1 MMARRA
7 VAATCRKF
15 LLSVLFLHAAAAGN
29 PAMLAHPPAGQGG
42 AAQENNTT
50 VGRPRSGL
58 RSQSTHVRWI
68 NNVSDDETRGH
79 ARASKIHNVS
89 RGGDD
94 ANQAQSGEAKVSN
107 IDEAP
112 GGESTP
118 VNDLRS
124 SCAAYTDSSC
134 PSGDRVKRGP
144 DWRWGSQDGGDGHG
158 TVQSKNDAGWCKVK
172 WDNGGSN
179 SYSYRVGLSGAYD
192 LCIAPG
198 SNGSARCDESAFA
211 TCAAL
216 GDHNYIQQC
225 CQGSC
230 AYGYD
235 NCYFCPASGTGGP
248 QCFNLAASRETA
260 CLASSNCAAS
270 TSSSPSPAG
279 PDPSSGTRYAVTVG
293 LGFIQ

>member
-1 MMARRA
+1 M
-7 VAATCRKF
+7 
-15 LLSVLFLHAAAAGN
+15 
-29 PAMLAHPPAGQGG
+29 
-42 AAQENNTT
+42 
-50 VGRPRSGL
+50 
-58 RSQSTHVRWI
+58 
-68 NNVSDDETRGH
+68 
-79 ARASKIHNVS
+79 
-89 RGGDD
+89 
-94 ANQAQSGEAKVSN
+94 
-107 IDEAP
+107 
-112 GGESTP
+112 
-118 VNDLRS
+118 
-124 SCAAYTDSSC
+124 
-134 PSGDRVKRGP
+134 
-144 DWRWGSQDGGDGHG
+144 
-158 TVQSKNDAGWCKVK
+158 K

-279 PDPSSGTRYAVTVG
+279 PDPSSGTRYAVPVG
-293 LGFIQ
+293 KLLLTRASLSLLLLNRSVSRSLLTFGGAGAGGCVAPQLVAPPHRSLEQPNRRGGRQAPRLSTHAQSRSRDSLPRRSLLPLY